1 MENKSKEKIKILTS
15 RESIFIS
22 LIIVLYFFYGFYT
35 NENSA
40 GAGGYDGDFKL
51 IWSNFELLRN
61 GILSNLDSPFYNDS
75 RTPLSYI
82 LHIYFNPL
90 SLDKEFFRITVLLIS
105 LLIPILLCF
114 AIKESYPKL
123 ELNLVVLLSL
133 LVTLSPYFRTTAFWG
148 LGENYALIFVIL
160 SYLTLQS
167 FKKRFLDNT
176 DFFNLLT
183 IFFSCLFSSAIV
195 YFDQKLIFIPIIIL
209 FVILTFKVKLFI
221 KFSAIFFYAIFAL
234 PYLYLINLWGTII
247 PPSAA
252 EAREVGLSIHLYN
265 PIFCMIILS
274 IYIFPF
280 LFFGKKNIL
289 LILQE
294 NLNKK
299 FFIYFSLITIYFL
312 LVVNLV
318 EFETLGTQGKGA
330 FYKLTLILFKN
341 YQLQIIV
348 TFIGFLISFLI
359 VYLFSKS
366 NNIFFILFFLILS
379 LFTYPFY
386 QEYLDPI
393 IYILF
398 FTFFYA
404 GLNFNRSNIYF
415 LILYLLLFSLGSKF
429 YYSILL

>member
-1 MENKSKEKIKILTS
+1 VENKSKEKIKILTN

-22 LIIVLYFFYGFYT
+22 LIIIFYFFYGFYT

-51 IWSNFELLRN
+51 IWSNLELLRN
-61 GILSNLDSPFYNDS
+61 GILANLDSPLYNDS

-82 LHIYFNPL
+82 LHIYLNPL
-90 SLDKEFFRITVLLIS
+90 SANQEFFRITALFIS
-105 LLIPILLCF
+105 LLIPILLYF

-123 ELNLVVLLSL
+123 ELNLIILLSL

-148 LGENYALIFVIL
+148 LGENYGLIFVIL

-167 FKKRFLDNT
+167 FKNKFSKNT
-176 DFFNLLT
+176 DFLNILT
-183 IFFSCLFSSAIV
+183 IFFSCLFSSLIV
-195 YFDQKLIFIPIIIL
+195 YFDQKLIFIPILIL
-209 FVILTFKVKLFI
+209 FVILTFKVKLSI
-221 KFSAIFFYAIFAL
+221 KFSAIFFYTIFAL
-234 PYLYLINLWGTII
+234 PYLYLINLWGAII

-280 LFFGKKNIL
+280 LFFGKKNVL

-299 FFIYFSLITIYFL
+299 FFIYFSLMAIYFL
-312 LVVNLV
+312 IVINIV
-318 EFETLGTQGKGA
+318 EFESLGTQGKGA
-330 FYKLTLILFKN
+330 FYKLTLILFEN

-348 TFIGFLISFLI
+348 TFIGFLISFLV
-359 VYLFSKS
+359 VYLFSSSK
-366 NNIFFILFFLILS
+366 NIFFILFFLILS

-393 IYILF
+393 TYILF

>member
-1 MENKSKEKIKILTS
+1 
-15 RESIFIS
+15 
-22 LIIVLYFFYGFYT
+22 
-35 NENSA
+35 
-40 GAGGYDGDFKL
+40 
-51 IWSNFELLRN
+51 
-61 GILSNLDSPFYNDS
+61 
-75 RTPLSYI
+75 
-82 LHIYFNPL
+82 
-90 SLDKEFFRITVLLIS
+90 
-105 LLIPILLCF
+105 
-114 AIKESYPKL
+114 
-123 ELNLVVLLSL
+123 
-133 LVTLSPYFRTTAFWG
+133 
-148 LGENYALIFVIL
+148 
-160 SYLTLQS
+160 
-167 FKKRFLDNT
+167 
-176 DFFNLLT
+176 
-183 IFFSCLFSSAIV
+183 
-195 YFDQKLIFIPIIIL
+195 
-209 FVILTFKVKLFI
+209 
-221 KFSAIFFYAIFAL
+221 
-234 PYLYLINLWGTII
+234 
-247 PPSAA
+247 
-252 EAREVGLSIHLYN
+252 
-265 PIFCMIILS
+265 MIILS

-366 NNIFFILFFLILS
+366 NNIFFILFFLIIF

-404 GLNFNRSNIYF
+404 GLNFNRNNIYF
-415 LILYLLLFSLGSKF
+415 LIFYLLVFSLASKF